1 MKVESI
7 DLSLHIA
14 EFKQNGYTVFQQL
27 IDQKQVSI
35 WKEKFHEIREELF
48 GGQVQKVY
56 TVTNMVER
64 YPTMMLPLTANPV
77 ILDFMES
84 VMGPFIQIGD
94 NNLNAFAPVAKEDV
108 INEVNGWHRDMYAL
122 VPTST
127 DYQIPRQ
134 ILALTYLEDMTE
146 ETGPLRVLPGTHRK
160 DTVMAEEDRVKPH
173 PDEVILSLK
182 SGDVIV
188 FSGLLHSGSVN
199 TSDSYRLLLGGMYTY
214 SWYKHDCNFNGP
226 NIQRLIE
233 QATERNDRRMLR
245 LLGGYSKVEKK
256 RTNCGFTVQDET
268 HWKKWIAED
277 KAALKGPEDWW
288 RTPQGT

>member
-1 MKVESI
+1 MTVQSI

-14 EFKQNGYTVFQQL
+14 EFKQNGFTVFKQL

-35 WKEKFHEIREELF
+35 WKEKIPQIREEIF
-48 GGQVQKVY
+48 GEQVKSHY
-56 TVTNMVER
+56 TVSDMVER

-94 NNLNAFAPVAKEDV
+94 NNLNMFAPVAKEDV
-108 INEVNGWHRDMYAL
+108 LNEVNGWHRDMYAF
-122 VPTST
+122 VPTGT

-134 ILALTYLEDMTE
+134 VLALTYLEDMTE
-146 ETGPLRVLPGTHRK
+146 ETGPLRVLAGTHRK
-160 DTVMAEEDRVKPH
+160 ETVMTAEEKSKPH
-173 PDEVILSLK
+173 PDEELLSLK

-188 FSGLLHSGSVN
+188 FSGLLHSGTVN
-199 TSDSYRLLLGGMYTY
+199 TSDRYRLLMGGMYTY

-245 LLGGYSKVEKK
+245 LLGGYGEVEQR
-256 RTNCGFTVQDET
+256 RTNSGFTLADET
-268 HWKKWIAED
+268 QWKKWIAED
-277 KAALKGPEDWW
+277 KAALKGPGDWW